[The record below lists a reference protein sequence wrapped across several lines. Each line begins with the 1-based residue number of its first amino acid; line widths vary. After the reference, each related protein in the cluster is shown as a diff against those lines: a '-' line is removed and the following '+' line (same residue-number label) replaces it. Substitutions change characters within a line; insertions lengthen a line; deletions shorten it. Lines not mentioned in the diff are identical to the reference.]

1 MRKAGHNLK
10 INYVYLTRQ
19 VELWEPYSNL
29 ETSQHGNFATSRI
42 SFLDFLGNIFGR
54 VTPELGDLGCPNFLT
69 ALPATS
75 QLRDFAISALKF
87 F

>member
-1 MRKAGHNLK
+1 MK
-10 INYVYLTRQ
+10 ISQKGSVGDRQ

-42 SFLDFLGNIFGR
+42 SFLEFLGNIFGR

-69 ALPATS
+69 ALPATL
-75 QLRDFAISALKF
+75 QLRNFGTLAT
-87 F
+87 